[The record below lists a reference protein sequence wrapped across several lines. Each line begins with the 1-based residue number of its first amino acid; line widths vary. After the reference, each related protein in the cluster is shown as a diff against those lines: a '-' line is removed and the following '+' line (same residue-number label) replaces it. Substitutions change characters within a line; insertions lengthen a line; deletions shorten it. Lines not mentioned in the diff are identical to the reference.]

1 MSESPLK
8 QNIVG
13 KRLDASK
20 IVTKMIPIDAIEDHP
35 ENYNG
40 HPAQQL
46 MQLSESHAEFG
57 QYRTILVWE
66 RPGGKY
72 IRVLGHGY
80 SKGAE
85 QKGETVLRCEVLPQD
100 TDPVTVKAIMM
111 GDNLHAKNS
120 EPNDEGLAALLQEQ
134 QDAGFDLASLGT
146 DDEYLRQ
153 LLEGLGDEYLGNE
166 GEDEEDDF
174 EAEPDEEQTRVK
186 LGDVWQLGRHTIA
199 CVDSTDQKA
208 YKKLLNDT
216 IPNMIFA
223 DPPYGVKERTQRK
236 TAGRSKLAECNDFSP
251 VIGDDKP
258 FDPSFILSL
267 PAQIRIIWGANYF
280 SDKLPNTSSWIVW
293 DKREGIPSND
303 NADCELAWTNAGG
316 PARLFAHRWNGMIK
330 ASEQGERRVHPT
342 QKPVALAEYCFDKYG
357 SEQDVIFDPFL
368 GSGISVIAA
377 EKMPGERKVIGCE
390 LSPAYIDVCITRWEQ
405 LTGQQATLLD
415 RVEEATH
422 A

>member
-1 MSESPLK
+1 
-8 QNIVG
+8 
-13 KRLDASK
+13 
-20 IVTKMIPIDAIEDHP
+20 
-35 ENYNG
+35 
-40 HPAQQL
+40 
-46 MQLSESHAEFG
+46 
-57 QYRTILVWE
+57 
-66 RPGGKY
+66 
-72 IRVLGHGY
+72 
-80 SKGAE
+80 
-85 QKGETVLRCEVLPQD
+85 
-100 TDPVTVKAIMM
+100 
-111 GDNLHAKNS
+111 
-120 EPNDEGLAALLQEQ
+120 
-134 QDAGFDLASLGT
+134 
-146 DDEYLRQ
+146 
-153 LLEGLGDEYLGNE
+153 
-166 GEDEEDDF
+166 
-174 EAEPDEEQTRVK
+174 
-186 LGDVWQLGRHTIA
+186 
-199 CVDSTDQKA
+199 
-208 YKKLLNDT
+208 
-216 IPNMIFA
+216 
-223 DPPYGVKERTQRK
+223 VKERTQRK
-236 TAGRSKLAECNDFSP
+236 TAGRSKLAECNEFSP